1 MSDINTSKVDG
12 NTVSASEFNQ
22 LAEIDNLISTSGQT
36 PSTTNLEQ
44 ISIGS
49 ARYSSAGQF
58 YTDGGTANA
67 YVLSPVSPFK
77 SPVSATAGEG
87 YFNGMIICFRA
98 GNANTGASTVNVN
111 GAGVKN
117 LLKQDGTALS
127 AGDISS
133 DSDVEFR
140 YNGTSFL
147 RVLGKATTTTQGV
160 AFLSNPITI
169 SINGLDLNNDIDF
182 SAGVFQFND
191 GSGQAVATATMTK
204 RLDAT
209 WSAGTNQGGLLNGTA
224 VPKANDSTYHC
235 YVIYDPTNNITDFAF
250 LLGVS
255 GTAPDPTSV
264 LPSGYTKFAFRGSV
278 ITDGSGNIIPFNQFG
293 RSFAIAPRIQFT
305 NTSQSLNTET
315 LRTLQVPKG
324 INVRAFGN
332 ITLRVGGT
340 GGANAMIYDADTSI
354 TITTHLTNLWAA
366 ANTTEGSCS
375 YQCWTN
381 KSGQLKTNATIN
393 AGSPTC
399 TLSIALT
406 GWEFDNKTLNF

>member
-1 MSDINTSKVDG
+1 MSDINTSKADG

-133 DSDVEFR
+133 DSDVKFR

-147 RVLGKATTTTQGV
+147 RVLGKATTTTQGI
-160 AFLSNPITI
+160 SYINNPITI
-169 SINGLDLNNDIDF
+169 ANNATDANNDIDF
-182 SAGVFQFND
+182 SAGNFQFSD
-191 GSGQAVATATMTK
+191 GSGEAVATAIMTK

-224 VPKANDSTYHC
+224 VPKANNSTYHC
-235 YVIYDPTNNITDFAF
+235 YAIYNPTNNVIDFAF

-264 LPSGYTKFAFRGSV
+264 LPSGYTKFKLIAS
-278 ITDGSGNIIPFNQFG
+278 ILTDGSGNIRTGKYTFFYGGYEFTYNNKVADATLVSLTTTKTPLTVSCPAGVRVKGSFNVLCDGIVNAKDSISLFEG
-293 RSFAIAPRIQFT
+293 G
-305 NTSQSLNTET
+305 TSIENAKTSGGT
-315 LRTLQVPKG
+315 LLAG
-324 INVRAFGN
+324 ANSAFGG
-332 ITLRVGGT
+332 TLPC
-340 GGANAMIYDADTSI
+340 Y
-354 TITTHLTNLWAA
+354 TNLSRQIEW
-366 ANTTEGSCS
+366 
-375 YQCWTN
+375 
-381 KSGQLKTNATIN
+381 KTDNY
-393 AGSPTC
+393 
-399 TLSIALT
+399 TLSTYLWT
-406 GWEFDNKTLNF
+406 FGFTHYTN

>member
-133 DSDVEFR
+133 DSDVKFR

-147 RVLGKATTTTQGV
+147 WVLGKATTTTQGISY
-160 AFLSNPITI
+160 LNNPITI
-169 SINGLDLNNDIDF
+169 ANNATDANNDIDF
-182 SAGVFQFND
+182 SAGNFQFSD

-235 YVIYDPTNNITDFAF
+235 YKIYNPTTGAEDSAF
-250 LLGVS
+250 LLGVA

-264 LPSGYTKFAFRGSV
+264 LPSGYTKFAFRGSI
-278 ITDGSGNIIPFNQFG
+278 ITDGSGNIIPFNQYG
-293 RSFAIAPRIQFT
+293 RAFAIAPRIQFT

-324 INVRAFGN
+324 INVRALGN

-340 GGANAMIYDADTSI
+340 GSANAMIYDADTSI
-354 TITTHLTNLWAA
+354 TITTHLTNLWAGA
-366 ANTTEGSCS
+366 GTTEGSCS

-381 KSGQLKTNATIN
+381 KSGQLKTNAVIN